1 MHWVILTSALI
12 VKHTT
17 SVWERELTN
26 TPWNKHFS
34 QEEEKVCHL
43 IQHCHPTEETTHWR
57 SPEAQRE
64 TVTTM
69 KDRQTQK
76 KLSEGQTIKRT
87 DTKDL
92 VLPYYVPHQEEESIF
107 GRSAEALSIYRHLR
121 WEIQSKTM
129 LFTIPTLSVRWLSNS
144 PWCRRSCSWTWW
156 NVPGTRSSIWDSKS
170 GSGQKHCEHL
180 KNTWWSSSWKSAI

>member
-92 VLPYYVPHQEEESIF
+92 VLPYYVPHQEEESILSR
-107 GRSAEALSIYRHLR
+107 GAEVLPIYRDL
-121 WEIQSKTM
+121 
-129 LFTIPTLSVRWLSNS
+129 VRESIHDSNS
-144 PWCRRSCSWTWW
+144 LRKMFIRTAWSAVLEGMVSKV
-156 NVPGTRSSIWDSKS
+156 NV
-170 GSGQKHCEHL
+170 
-180 KNTWWSSSWKSAI
+180 WKQEI